1 LLRENNLTKYFIMEP
16 GIVLTDQTREIIGS
30 YLEKQRNRT
39 EKRKAKRKE
48 SIEEKDW
55 FESYLRKKQ

>member
-1 LLRENNLTKYFIMEP
+1 MEP